1 MLLGW
6 AYTFLRIPGGMALGG
21 VLGPPIG
28 AGAGWQG
35 LFYFTAPIAVILT
48 FCFWRFIH
56 TDETKKIHEH
66 GDTVID
72 KHLLDSRHS
81 LLSYQSAEAT

>member
-1 MLLGW
+1 
-6 AYTFLRIPGGMALGG
+6 MALGG
-21 VLGPPIG
+21 VLGPPIA

-48 FCFWRFIH
+48 FVCWRFIH

-66 GDTVID
+66 DDTVID
-72 KHLLDSRHS
+72 
-81 LLSYQSAEAT
+81 